1 MAVKRIV
8 ANISAPDTDKA
19 CAFYTAIFDLE
30 LVMDHG
36 WIKTLSA
43 GNSMTTQISL
53 ASQGGADT
61 EVPDLSIEVDDLDA
75 VLSRVKAAGIALEYG
90 PTFEPW
96 GVRRFYIR
104 DPQGTLINVLQ
115 HN

>member
-1 MAVKRIV
+1 MTVRRIV
-8 ANISAPDTDKA
+8 ANIQTPDTEKT
-19 CAFYTAIFDLE
+19 CAFYTAVLGLE

-75 VLSRVKAAGIALEYG
+75 VLSRVKSAGIVLEYG
-90 PTFEPW
+90 PVSEPW

-115 HN
+115 HT

>member
-1 MAVKRIV
+1 
-8 ANISAPDTDKA
+8 
-19 CAFYTAIFDLE
+19 
-30 LVMDHG
+30 
-36 WIKTLSA
+36 
-43 GNSMTTQISL
+43 MTTQISL

-75 VLSRVKAAGIALEYG
+75 VLSRVKAAGIAPEYG